1 MSSGFG
7 LVIPDVQFV
16 IPDSIRDPVPHH
28 HWIAGQARN
37 DKTMCKIW
45 LVWRSAQRHEC
56 EGTSRFLVTASSAKI
71 GFWKSIYNLWK
82 EKSHARD
89 YTSWR

>member
-16 IPDSIRDPVPHH
+16 IPDPGSSPGQALIRDPVPHH

-37 DKTMCKIW
+37 DKPAA
-45 LVWRSAQRHEC
+45 RND
-56 EGTSRFLVTASSAKI
+56 
-71 GFWKSIYNLWK
+71 KSM
-82 EKSHARD
+82 
-89 YTSWR
+89 

>member
-1 MSSGFG
+1 M
-7 LVIPDVQFV
+7 
-16 IPDSIRDPVPHH
+16 
-28 HWIAGQARN
+28 A
-37 DKTMCKIW
+37 
-45 LVWRSAQRHEC
+45 RSAQRHEY